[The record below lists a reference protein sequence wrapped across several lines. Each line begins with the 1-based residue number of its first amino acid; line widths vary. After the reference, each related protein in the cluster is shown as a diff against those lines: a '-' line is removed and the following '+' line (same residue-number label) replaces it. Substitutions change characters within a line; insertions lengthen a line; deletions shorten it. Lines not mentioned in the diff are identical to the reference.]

1 MNAPLLD
8 PALRSQE
15 DNVLDYLR
23 TGREIDPMSA
33 LRMFGI
39 MRLGARIFDLR
50 ARGHVITSR
59 TVRAGRK
66 SWSVYRLEN
75 V

>member
-59 TVRAGRK
+59 TVRVGKKA
-66 SWSVYRLEN
+66 WAAYRMVEE
-75 V
+75 